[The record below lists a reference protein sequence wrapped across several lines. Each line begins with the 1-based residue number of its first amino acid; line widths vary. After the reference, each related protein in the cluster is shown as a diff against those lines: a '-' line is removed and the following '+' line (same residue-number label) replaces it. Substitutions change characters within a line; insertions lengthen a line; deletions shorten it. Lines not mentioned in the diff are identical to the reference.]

1 MSSETVL
8 IENESDFMSSSERVM
23 GLDRMGSSFPTRLSF
38 MRTLIRRM
46 SRENWKFERTRREV
60 DKDGYGLS
68 VYSVTTPNRT
78 YSLVGFTQEIPA
90 DMRTDRVIAEV
101 WDATFNL
108 FDGVSTYSSIS
119 SFSPNPPHH

>member
-1 MSSETVL
+1 MSTETVS
-8 IENESDFMSSSERVM
+8 IENESNFMRSPEKVM
-23 GLDRMGSSFPTRLSF
+23 RLDRMGSSFPTRLSF

-78 YSLVGFTQEIPA
+78 YSLVGFTQEIPERIELSQKFG
-90 DMRTDRVIAEV
+90 MQPLIFLMVC
-101 WDATFNL
+101 
-108 FDGVSTYSSIS
+108 
-119 SFSPNPPHH
+119 

>member
-8 IENESDFMSSSERVM
+8 IENESDFMRSPETVM
-23 GLDRMGSSFPTRLSF
+23 RLDRMGSSFPTRLSF

-78 YSLVGFTQEIPA
+78 YSWLVLHKKYQLT
-90 DMRTDRVIAEV
+90 
-101 WDATFNL
+101 
-108 FDGVSTYSSIS
+108 
-119 SFSPNPPHH
+119 